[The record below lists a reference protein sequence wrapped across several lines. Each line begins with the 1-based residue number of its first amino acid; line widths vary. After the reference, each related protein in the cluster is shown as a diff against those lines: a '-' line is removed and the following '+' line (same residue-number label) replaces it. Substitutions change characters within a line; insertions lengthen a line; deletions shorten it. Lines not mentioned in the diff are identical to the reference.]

1 MAVLDATTKT
11 RSMTPDEVLAVI
23 NDAIRRGCGGDQI
36 TEESDAPIIDRGTT
50 VVQLQRILWDIDDD
64 ADVIPAL
71 AWLFVDEITEKQL
84 QPFLAQPKRVTVGEL
99 CDYLAPR
106 ARIEA
111 IRPAA
116 VLGAVSWEAALF
128 RAARC
133 ILAQAGAD
141 VSNLRPSSELD
152 PYLRSH
158 GEVMQTRIA
167 RLAPGWMPGDLKLI
181 YRPLPTVLMH
191 AVVIGWASGWVLGM
205 GGLLLGMI
213 SSWSWPWRLMVG
225 GWVLCFLGW
234 VVHWLIPR
242 TEPVRAQ
249 LGEFET
255 FRDLYSALGAHYHNL
270 DREGAD
276 QRIPVEVDDQAADEF
291 GGPCPEARVFQKIL
305 AILHEDGADVSRVR
319 PSTMLEAFL
328 RGHRAMFESRI
339 ALLAPGVVPEV
350 GTRLSPFVVFLRE
363 RFEPI
368 LWVSV
373 LLCVPVFVI
382 LALVYSSPRFL
393 ITATIA
399 WIAATLL
406 FAAAAAILDV
416 VARHMSRLGGCA
428 TFADLCRLIAEYRR
442 NERATIDSESQ

>member
-1 MAVLDATTKT
+1 
-11 RSMTPDEVLAVI
+11 MTPDEVLAVI
-23 NDAIRRGCGGDQI
+23 NDAIRRGYGGDQI
-36 TEESDAPIIDRGTT
+36 TEESDAPIVDRDATIDEFENT
-50 VVQLQRILWDIDDD
+50 LWDIDDD
-64 ADVIPAL
+64 ADVIPTL
-71 AWLFVDEITEKQL
+71 AWLLGDDVTEKML
-84 QPFLAQPKRVTVGEL
+84 RPFLAQPTRVTVGEL

-111 IRPAA
+111 IRPAT

-128 RAARC
+128 RAIRA
-133 ILAQAGAD
+133 ILAQAGAH
-141 VSNLRPSSELD
+141 VSNLRPSTELD

-158 GEVMQTRIA
+158 EEVFRARIA
-167 RLAPGWMPGDLKLI
+167 RLAPGWMPGHVKSI
-181 YRPLPTVLMH
+181 YRPVPTVLMH

-213 SSWSWPWRLMVG
+213 SSWSWPWRIMVA
-225 GWVLCFLGW
+225 GWALYLLAW
-234 VVHWLIPR
+234 AVHWLVPAAK
-242 TEPVRAQ
+242 PVRAQ

-255 FRDLYSALGAHYHNL
+255 FRDLCNALGAHYRHL

-276 QRIPVEVDDQAADEF
+276 QRARVEVDDEAADEF
-291 GGPCPEARVFQKIL
+291 GGPCPEARVFRRIL
-305 AILHEDGADVSRVR
+305 AILHENGADVSGVR
-319 PSTMLEAFL
+319 PSTPLAPFL
-328 RGHRAMFESRI
+328 CGHRAMFESRI
-339 ALLAPGVVPEV
+339 AMLAPGAVPEV

-416 VARHMSRLGGCA
+416 VARHMSRLGDCA
-428 TFADLCRLIAEYRR
+428 TFADLCRLIADHKRE
-442 NERATIDSESQ
+442 ERATIDSESQ